1 MNPLSEVIK
10 RFIVGINLVF
20 ERVWLA
26 FLDLNLIPAF
36 LRICI
41 NDTQRNNEKF
51 IFASFSKDFYAGF
64 TVISLSTLCINYL

>member
-1 MNPLSEVIK
+1 MIPLSEVIK

-26 FLDLNLIPAF
+26 FQDLNLIPAF
-36 LRICI
+36 LRICL

-51 IFASFSKDFYAGF
+51 IFASFSKDFYAGL
-64 TVISLSTLCINYL
+64 TVFFPSVFGINYL